1 MPQENQR
8 LETRHVGA
16 EKRAFRARLPP
27 ILTISTRYQTGWNVT
42 KCHACHAK
50 RHDNLRGNLRKGEP
64 QENQRLE
71 TRRVGAPKRAFRA
84 RLPPILTLC
93 SLRIDVFLRV
103 FLGTSKFA
111 TSKSKFRARLP
122 SIFSTSHKL
131 PHLPRNLHLVAT
143 WRSPAN
149 AIRKNTQHH
158 TSKVLRLPLKMTL
171 DTSKVLR
178 LPRKLQRIF
187 WKRRKSIAPA
197 TQNDFRHV
205 TKHVWMSRSATPA
218 PRNEAT
224 RSSKPPK
231 MTTYDHLC
239 RTYHWHGNNGCGRL
253 RTVVDGC
260 GRLRPQTQRRAN
272 TPSTPRPPEWN
283 GNPCYPFGKNKTCH
297 GWSAA
302 LRNIQHLFWSIGFSL
317 TNRCCLGEQWDEKF
331 AGPGVAESQWYCLC
345 MFISIRKPT
354 SIHSWQGT
362 TYD

>member
-71 TRRVGAPKRAFRA
+71 TRRVGASKRAFRA

-111 TSKSKFRARLP
+111 TSKSMFRARLP

-253 RTVVDGC
+253 WTVADGC
-260 GRLRPQTQRRAN
+260 GHKRNVERTHPQ
-272 TPSTPRPPEWN
+272 PPDPQSET
-283 GNPCYPFGKNKTCH
+283 GTFATH
-297 GWSAA
+297 SWSAA